1 MVELLPS
8 PVEAIRKPLES
19 VVGNVLAR
27 EAPAPPW
34 IAVDDG
40 SGAWLGLAAAR
51 PAAERA
57 HGVVAAAGDEA
68 LVAALQIGIGGA
80 VRLPPSTLSLEE
92 ALSAAAA
99 SPVAGEACRPDLVAP
114 VATAG
119 GKLKVLSF
127 RNHAFWR
134 NQLGEAAL
142 ASTLVEL
149 AALLEVPPAI
159 LPWPALLVAGR
170 EQRKIAAAWKRR
182 AAAGPSPTQGL
193 VTKTLSRG
201 AEGPIAAAYRILLEG
216 EGVGG
221 PSRPAPPESVHE
233 LPGGHLVGWWAPEPA
248 KVRAE
253 GWLATPAS
261 VTASRCRWELHGGD
275 STSTAVVEEVLTTAE
290 LQKAGRTAAI
300 RVPGWATRDLRPG
313 TPAGLLTARLAE
325 SAARSGLPLWIPNLD
340 AGALHFVL
348 RLPGTLWVDG
358 PAVPR

>member
-8 PVEAIRKPLES
+8 PAEAIRKPLES

-40 SGAWLGLAAAR
+40 GGAWLGLAAAR

-68 LVAALQIGIGGA
+68 LVAALQMGIGGA

-99 SPVAGEACRPDLVAP
+99 SVVGGDACRPDLVAP
-114 VATAG
+114 VAAAG
-119 GKLKVLSF
+119 GKVKLLSF

-134 NQLGEAAL
+134 NQLGETAL
-142 ASTLVEL
+142 ASLLVEL

-170 EQRKIAAAWKRR
+170 EQRRVAAAWKKQ

-193 VTKTLSRG
+193 VTTTLSRV
-201 AEGPIAAAYRILLEG
+201 AEGPIAAAYRVLLEG

-221 PSRPAPPESVHE
+221 PSRPVPPESVHE
-233 LPGGHLVGWWAPEPA
+233 LPSGRLVGWWAPEPT
-248 KVRAE
+248 KMSAE
-253 GWLATPAS
+253 GWLATPVS
-261 VTASRCRWELHGGD
+261 VTASRCRWGLRSAD
-275 STSTAVVEEVLTTAE
+275 RTMVVEEALTTTE
-290 LQKAGRTAAI
+290 FQKAGKTVAI

-313 TPAGLLTARLAE
+313 TPAGLLVARLAE
-325 SAARSGLPLWIPNLD
+325 SAARSGLPLWIPNLRT
-340 AGALHFVL
+340 GALHFVL